1 MTSSSRKHH
10 QGPRERG
17 DQSALGQGD
26 SKEYDCE
33 LVVVVSGC
41 LMAWYWNP
49 FAGCSWLRFLL
60 IATQV
65 EQSDRRCTAPQMHPL
80 RNSPKIAQIQVNK
93 SPLNS
98 DLRVLGD
105 TIFAISSPLS
115 LKTFFVIS
123 FAHSFK
129 CFKNPYVRRF
139 RHFVCVFVAVF
150 FIVFV
155 FVFVCPLMTFQ

>member
-1 MTSSSRKHH
+1 M
-10 QGPRERG
+10 
-17 DQSALGQGD
+17 
-26 SKEYDCE
+26 
-33 LVVVVSGC
+33 VVSGC

-49 FAGCSWLRFLL
+49 FAGCSRLRFLL

-80 RNSPKIAQIQVNK
+80 RNSPEIAQIQVNK
-93 SPLNS
+93 SPLNL

-115 LKTFFVIS
+115 LNNFFCDF

-129 CFKNPYVRRF
+129 CLYVYMSICLYVYMLDASGTLSVSLSLSLSLSLCVLLWLLNSF
-139 RHFVCVFVAVF
+139 HHKLSEYGVCKAYE
-150 FIVFV
+150 
-155 FVFVCPLMTFQ
+155 QR